1 MARLLLSILSAVML
15 LGATVGAKA
24 ATESYYSFSFD
35 NNFGPVAG
43 TVSGLIV
50 LPEGDGTFAA
60 LAVFVLD
67 APEAL
72 GYPREGFRDY
82 TMFFDVMGSFFEV
95 PVNEFIVSGGVIN
108 RFESIFVAYNN
119 EDTTPGAEPSSV
131 RGAFTLNV
139 PGDPGAFSLFIKKD
153 SNDPFDG
160 VIDRAGYDAE
170 GVLDPGSLSYST
182 FTPPS
187 AVPLPAAAPLLLVGL
202 GGLALLGRKRRAA

>member
-1 MARLLLSILSAVML
+1 ML

-35 NNFGPVAG
+35 NNFGQVAG

-50 LPEGDGTFAA
+50 LPEGDGRFAA

-95 PVNEFIVSGGVIN
+95 PDNEFIVSGGVIN
-108 RFESIFVAYNN
+108 RFESIFVAYND
-119 EDTTPGAEPSSV
+119 DTTPGAEPSSV
-131 RGAFTLNV
+131 RGAFTLNL
-139 PGDPGAFSLFIKKD
+139 PGVYEAFSLFSKKD
-153 SNDPFDG
+153 SNEPFDG
-160 VIDRAGYDAE
+160 VVDRDVIDAE
-170 GVLDPGSLSYST
+170 GNPDFGSLRYST

-202 GGLALLGRKRRAA
+202 GGLALLGRTRRAA

>member
-15 LGATVGAKA
+15 LGATVGTKA

-35 NNFGPVAG
+35 NNFGQVAG
-43 TVSGLIV
+43 TVSGVIV

-60 LAVFVLD
+60 LAVYVLD

-72 GYPREGFRDY
+72 GYPRDGFESY
-82 TMFFDVMGSFFEV
+82 VMFFDVMDSFSEEIY
-95 PVNEFIVSGGVIN
+95 NEFIVSGGVIN
-108 RFESIFVAYNN
+108 RLESIFYAYS
-119 EDTTPGAEPSSV
+119 EGTTPGAQSGSALGAFALNV
-131 RGAFTLNV
+131 RGV
-139 PGDPGAFSLFIKKD
+139 SEAFSLFIKKD

-170 GVLDPGSLSYST
+170 GVLDPGSLRYST

>member
-35 NNFGPVAG
+35 NNFGQVAG
-43 TVSGLIV
+43 TVSGVIV
-50 LPEGDGTFAA
+50 LPEGDGEHAA
-60 LAVFVLD
+60 LAVYVLD

-72 GYPREGFRDY
+72 GYPREGAGPYPMIFN
-82 TMFFDVMGSFFEV
+82 VMDSFSEV
-95 PVNEFIVSGGVIN
+95 MYNEFIVSGGVIN
-108 RFESIFVAYNN
+108 RLESIFYAYS
-119 EDTTPGAEPSSV
+119 EGTTPGAQSGSAL
-131 RGAFTLNV
+131 GSFALNV
-139 PGDPGAFSLFIKKD
+139 RVDSEAFSLFSETDGTDI
-153 SNDPFDG
+153 SDG
-160 VIDRAGYDAE
+160 VVDRATFDAE

>member
-24 ATESYYSFSFD
+24 APVSYYSFSFD
-35 NNFGPVAG
+35 NNFGQVAG
-43 TVSGLIV
+43 TVSGVIV
-50 LPEGDGTFAA
+50 LPEGDGRFAA
-60 LAVFVLD
+60 SAVYVLD

-72 GYPREGFRDY
+72 GYPREGAGPYPMIFN
-82 TMFFDVMGSFFEV
+82 VMDSFSEV
-95 PVNEFIVSGGVIN
+95 RYNGFIVSGGVID
-108 RFESIFVAYNN
+108 RFESMFLAYN
-119 EDTTPGAEPSSV
+119 EGTSSGDF
-131 RGAFTLNV
+131 RGAFALNA

-153 SNDPFDG
+153 SDDPFDG
-160 VIDRAGYDAE
+160 VVDRAGYDAE
-170 GVLDPGSLSYST
+170 GNLDLGSLSYST